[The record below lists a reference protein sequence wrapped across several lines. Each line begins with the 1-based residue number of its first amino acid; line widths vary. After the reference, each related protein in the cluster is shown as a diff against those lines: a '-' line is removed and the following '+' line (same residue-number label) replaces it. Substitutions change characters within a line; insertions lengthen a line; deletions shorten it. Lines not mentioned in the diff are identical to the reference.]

1 MLPPPASV
9 PPATGTP
16 ATGTFAEMRRA
27 VARNL
32 GWLLAS
38 RGVIAVLSL
47 FYLGIATRS
56 LGVAGFGRFAL
67 IIGAAQTLAALVTFQ
82 SWQIIVQYGTAPL
95 AADDQPALARLFRGT
110 ALLDLGSAIV
120 GAILAWIILEACG
133 EMMGIGATLKRAT
146 LIFAVVQLLT
156 IRSTPLGILRLRDK
170 FSLGAI
176 ADSVAPVT
184 RFVGAV
190 LVALIHP
197 TVQGFLV
204 AWGAAEVLTAV
215 TYWAFVARDGD
226 LALMRRG
233 AGSRHLGREHPGLV
247 RFALSTNASATLGL
261 SSKQVP
267 LLMVGA
273 GAGLAAAGAFRLASQ
288 LAQALAKLSQMVS
301 RAAFPEMVRT
311 VRTAEP
317 AALGKLLGRLF
328 LASAAAALAIM
339 LVVLLIGKPVL
350 SLVGGKDFRGAWPIL
365 LWLALAGCLDFATVA
380 VDTVM
385 TALQRAGT
393 VFAIRAAG
401 VVLMV
406 GSALL
411 LIPRLGATGVAI
423 GVAAGSAGVV
433 LLMAAAAIRLAR
445 QR

>member
-1 MLPPPASV
+1 M
-9 PPATGTP
+9 TP
-16 ATGTFAEMRRA
+16 APTPAPVDAIGDMRRA

-56 LGVAGFGRFAL
+56 LGVVGFGRFAL

-82 SWQIIVQYGTAPL
+82 SWQIIVQYGSGLL
-95 AADDQPALARLFRGT
+95 ARDDRPALGRLYRGT
-110 ALLDLGSAIV
+110 ALVDFGSAVV
-120 GAILAWIILEACG
+120 GAILAWIILEIWG
-133 EMMGIGATLKRAT
+133 EMLGIGPTLKRAT

-170 FSLGAI
+170 FSKGAL
-176 ADSVAPVT
+176 ADSVAPVA
-184 RFVGAV
+184 RFVGAI

-197 TVQGFLV
+197 TVQGFLAV
-204 AWGAAEVLTAV
+204 WGAAEIVTAA
-215 TYWAFVARDGD
+215 TYWIMVARDGD
-226 LALMRRG
+226 LALMRQAR
-233 AGSRHLGREHPGLV
+233 GSRHLPREHPGIV
-247 RFALSTNASATLGL
+247 RYALSTNASATLGL

-267 LLMVGA
+267 LLIVGA
-273 GAGLAAAGAFRLASQ
+273 AAGPAAAGAFRLAAQ

-311 VRTAEP
+311 VRDAEP
-317 AALGKLLGRLF
+317 AVLGRLLMRLF
-328 LASAAAALAIM
+328 LASVAAAAAIM
-339 LVVLLIGKPVL
+339 VLVLIAGKPVL
-350 SLVGGKDFRGAWPIL
+350 SLVGGRDFRGAWPIL

-380 VDTVM
+380 VDTVL

-401 VVLMV
+401 VVLML
-406 GSALL
+406 GSTLF
-411 LIPRLGATGVAI
+411 LIPLFGATGVA
-423 GVAAGSAGVV
+423 VAVAVGSAAVT
-433 LLMAAAAIRLAR
+433 LLMAGAAARLSR
-445 QR
+445 PR